1 MVSFGDTVLEDAEFI
16 TDLVHG
22 LVTLPTRVV
31 ILEAGIGKAVTDKKE
46 DLSVGLIVP

>member
-22 LVTLPTRVV
+22 LVTFPTRVV
-31 ILEAGIGKAVTDKKE
+31 IWKQESGKR
-46 DLSVGLIVP
+46 